1 MTIKNPAEVIAENI
15 EKSNTVASQNAQVL
29 SELAKS
35 TQAIAEGLKTIVEK
49 SVKDEEIS
57 KSVTELSEIKA
68 ELEVL
73 KARDEARSK
82 GFVSASAE
90 EAKIEKAKEGLKTIL
105 SSLISKSK
113 LGSPESVSLKETG
126 LFNEIGI
133 LNKSLVTFDN
143 TSAGAAVPA
152 KRTIGTVNIN
162 VQTVSP
168 ITSLVTNINAQNMVA
183 GDIGYRTFDPSLLRI
198 TGSNENQGKITSDQ
212 IKNAEVLIQLGQI
225 SAKLPISDKT
235 LHAAMSGE
243 FTFNP
248 INQNL
253 IELERRYEKQ
263 IARDILN
270 GNGSDGIHGM
280 IAESQKSGF
289 RGFAVESA
297 NDNYVTLQDLARLG
311 ANLKKPY
318 LSNAAIIID
327 RAALYDLYFDEA
339 DDGHLRIEQF
349 DYASGIASLRTPEG
363 VIPLIGV
370 DSSCLEA
377 NVDSNDGFA
386 NYKSFKSSSTILSGY
401 APKVG
406 APTGAQT
413 DNAGKLVAVIGDLS
427 SAYTLARSS
436 VVQMGVDDSLSNILT
451 QGYTWAGKIGYV
463 GGKVINQEAF
473 GVLYVK

>member
-1 MTIKNPAEVIAENI
+1 MTTKTPAEVIAENI
-15 EKSNTVASQNAQVL
+15 EKSNAAAVQNAEVL

-49 SVKDEEIS
+49 SVKDEELS
-57 KSVTELSEIKA
+57 KSATEISEIRS
-68 ELEVL
+68 EVEIL

-82 GFVSASAE
+82 GFVAGSTE
-90 EAKIEKAKEGLKTIL
+90 EAKIEKAKEGLKAIASSIL
-105 SSLISKSK
+105 SKTKASSDSAVK
-113 LGSPESVSLKETG
+113 LKETG

-168 ITSLVTNINAQNMVA
+168 ITSLVTNINAGAIVA
-183 GDIGYRTFDPSLLRI
+183 GELGYRTYDPSLLRI
-198 TGSNENQGKITSDQ
+198 TGSNENAAKTTSEQ
-212 IKNAEVLIQLGQI
+212 VKNSEVLIHVEQR
-225 SAKLPISDKT
+225 SAKMPISDKT

-263 IARDILN
+263 IARDIIN
-270 GNGSDGIHGM
+270 GNGSDGIHGV
-280 IAESQKSGF
+280 ITESQKSGF

-311 ANLKKPY
+311 ANLKKFY
-318 LSNAAIIID
+318 LNNAVIIID

-349 DYASGIASLRTPEG
+349 DYTSGIASLRTPEG

-386 NYKSFKSSSTILSGY
+386 NYTSFKSSSTILSGY
-401 APKVG
+401 TPKVG
-406 APTGAQT
+406 APSAGT
-413 DNAGKLVAVIGDLS
+413 DNAGKLAAVIGDLS
-427 SAYTLARSS
+427 SAYSLARSS

-463 GGKVINQEAF
+463 GGKVVNQEAF

>member
-1 MTIKNPAEVIAENI
+1 MTTKTPAEVIAENI
-15 EKSNTVASQNAQVL
+15 EKSNTAAAQNAEVL

-57 KSVTELSEIKA
+57 KSVAGFSEIKA

-82 GFVSASAE
+82 GVVSGSAE
-90 EAKIEKAKEGLKTIL
+90 EAKLEKAKEGLKTIASAIVSKAKA
-105 SSLISKSK
+105 SSK
-113 LGSPESVSLKETG
+113 EAASLKETG

-133 LNKSLVTFDN
+133 LNKSIVTFDN

-162 VQTVSP
+162 VQTESP
-168 ITSLVTNINAQNMVA
+168 ITSLVTNINAGAIVA
-183 GDIGYRTFDPSLLRI
+183 GELGYRTYDPSLLRI
-198 TGSNENQGKITSDQ
+198 TGSNENVAKTTSEQ
-212 IKNAEVLIQLGQI
+212 VKNSEVLIHVEQR
-225 SAKLPISDKT
+225 SAKMPISDKT

-270 GNGSDGIHGM
+270 GNGSDGIHGI

-311 ANLKKPY
+311 SNLKKFY
-318 LSNAAIIID
+318 LNNAAIIID

-370 DSSCLEA
+370 DSSCLDA

-386 NYKSFKSSSTILSGY
+386 NYKSFKSSSTLLSGY
-401 APKVG
+401 TPKVG
-406 APTGAQT
+406 APSSGT
-413 DNAGKLVAVIGDLS
+413 DNAGKLAAVIGDLS
-427 SAYTLARSS
+427 SAYSLARSS

-463 GGKVINQEAF
+463 GGKVVNQEAF